1 MLTSVRRF
9 VEKYPKAPATVVTAV
24 VYIHCSIA
32 KFKRKYDVLRK

>member
-9 VEKYPKAPATVVTAV
+9 VEKYPKAPAAVVTAV